1 MKKITSIKNKTL
13 KYLIIYSIIIL
24 LVTWASQI
32 IFLRYSYEK
41 YQIRNLN
48 KIVSKLT
55 EKSYTNEEIE
65 QIAYENNIC
74 INYIFNDDVFLYN
87 VLDNNCIIK
96 NNKSRIL
103 IKQFINSD
111 KDKEIIKLNTN
122 SNKKSIL
129 YNLKL
134 SNNEYIMLNSSL
146 EDVNST
152 TSILTNQLIFIVII
166 IIIISILVSFYLSKI
181 LNKHIINITNEAKK
195 LTENNKYLN
204 IEETNIK
211 EINDLKDALY
221 YARNEINKTEELMN
235 DLLAN
240 VSHDLKTPL
249 TMIKAYAE
257 MIRDIDDKDKRK
269 ENLNIIIDE
278 TDRLNLLVNDLLNL
292 SKLESNKDI
301 LNIKEF
307 DLIEL
312 INSIIKKYSI
322 IEYLENYRFIIN
334 APTKAVVKAD
344 EQKIGQVLYNLINNA
359 INYTGDDLLVTIEI
373 KELKKTYLVKIID
386 TGKGIKDKDIKLIWN
401 KYYKNEKNHK
411 RNKIGTGLGLS
422 IVKNILDL
430 HKMKYGVKSS
440 DNGTTFYF
448 EIKKS

>member
-32 IFLRYSYEK
+32 LFLRYSYEK